1 MLCDFLTHFAR
12 MSHGLFRDN
21 LIGVYLHGSLTMG
34 CFNPEKS
41 DIDLLLVVE
50 TEPTDTEK
58 LAFMREVA
66 FLSEVA
72 PAKGLELSVVTRDA
86 VKPFQYPTPYV
97 LHFSP
102 MHADWFQRDPVGY
115 VELMKG
121 KDPDLAAHCTILRQ
135 YGVVLY
141 GASIAS
147 TFDPVPKA
155 AYLDSIWQDVRGAQ
169 EDILR
174 DPLYITLNLCRV
186 AAFVQEGLVLS
197 KREGGRW
204 GMNHL
209 PERYHGLIRQAL
221 ACYATNEALTVDPSL
236 ATNFAAELL
245 RSIKPVATRGP
256 HE

>member
-12 MSHGLFRDN
+12 MSQGLFRDN

-58 LAFMREVA
+58 LAFMQEVA
-66 FLSEVA
+66 FLSEEA

-121 KDPDLAAHCTILRQ
+121 EDPDLAAHCTILRQ

-141 GASIAS
+141 GTSIAS

-155 AYLDSIWQDVRGAQ
+155 AYLDSIWQDVQGAQ
-169 EDILR
+169 EDILL

-204 GMNHL
+204 GLNHL

-221 ACYATNEALTVDPSL
+221 ACYATNEALTVDPCL
-236 ATNFAAELL
+236 TTDFAA
-245 RSIKPVATRGP
+245 
-256 HE
+256 